1 MDEYDDSSDLSSKPF
16 HPRHSDLEAVC
27 ARQHDEIESLKTL
40 LQAKD
45 RELESLNRIL
55 QKYANIIPE
64 LRTQR
69 KVPGVESTM
78 DKSEG
83 DFWESHEEAQ
93 VNFEEIASKGLWIM
107 SSAQQTNAPTGLAR
121 QGGYRN
127 RVDRRKAESV
137 PLETKEEKQGRRV
150 LKLGELIRP
159 AGPVRSLAKRNT
171 DVPFEPQEI
180 HKTFPEKIP
189 HKPKDP
195 QPPTHRK
202 ANSLL
207 SRLRQ

>member
-1 MDEYDDSSDLSSKPF
+1 MDEFDDSSDLSSKPL
-16 HPRHSDLEAVC
+16 HPRHSDLESLC
-27 ARQHDEIESLKTL
+27 ARQHDEIDSLKSL

-45 RELESLNRIL
+45 RELESLNRVL
-55 QKYANIIPE
+55 QKYATIIPE
-64 LRTQR
+64 LRTLR
-69 KVPGVESTM
+69 KSPGVESTM
-78 DKSEG
+78 QKSGG

-121 QGGYRN
+121 LGGYRD
-127 RVDRRKAESV
+127 RVDRRKADSV
-137 PLETKEEKQGRRV
+137 PLETKEEKQGRKA

-159 AGPVRSLAKRNT
+159 AGPVRGFVQRNT
-171 DVPFEPQEI
+171 DVPLQASGVR
-180 HKTFPEKIP
+180 KTFPTKVP
-189 HKPKDP
+189 LRPKDP